1 MGMRVSGKSIE
12 IGEALRARAEQRIA
26 QAVAKYFDG
35 GYDGHVTLS
44 REGPGFRTECALH
57 LDSGV
62 IMTAEAN
69 AQDANASFDIAA
81 EHIEKQL
88 RRYKRKLK
96 DHHGNETKEG
106 ASQ

>member
-1 MGMRVSGKSIE
+1 
-12 IGEALRARAEQRIA
+12 
-26 QAVAKYFDG
+26 
-35 GYDGHVTLS
+35 
-44 REGPGFRTECALH
+44 
-57 LDSGV
+57 
-62 IMTAEAN
+62 MTAEAN